1 MTKSSEAAK
10 KLQANDSEF
19 RQKYANFQGAVVGG
33 LRVLLVMSCGPAMT
47 KEAHRMRVKKL
58 VTEYVLFTCLI
69 FTSRSFR
76 LHSGL
81 FDLVLGF
88 SGETTLPEFVM
99 DELLYLIRAVTV
111 DSITNIWTLLGQTFK
126 HSERLLNHSAL
137 IAVFQDGS
145 VLRCIELGLHEPPH
159 RVLGLKLWCGM
170 SNGTCHPGPGD
181 LFYKSSRSGT
191 PRECL
196 KQKCRRCGFNSD
208 WVLLKDVEWVKPL
221 PGSRRVFW
229 HDYPIS
235 PQQQLLFAHPDRPP
249 SSDQEGEKLQSK
261 KGKQKRERG
270 MSGSAFRSDKKAR
283 KQNKDR

>member
-1 MTKSSEAAK
+1 MTKSSQAAE
-10 KLQANDSEF
+10 KLRANDAEF
-19 RQKYANFQGAVVGG
+19 RQKYANFQGAVAGG
-33 LRVLLVMSCGPAMT
+33 LRVLLMMSCGPAMT

-58 VTEYVLFTCLI
+58 VTEYVLFVRLI
-69 FTSRSFR
+69 FPLASFR

-99 DELLYLIRAVTV
+99 DELQGLIRAVTV
-111 DSITNIWTLLGQTFK
+111 DSITHIWSVLCKTFK
-126 HSERLLNHSAL
+126 HSERLLNHSTL
-137 IAVFQDGS
+137 IVIFQDGP

-159 RVLGLKLWCGM
+159 RVLGVKLWCGM

-221 PGSRRVFW
+221 PG
-229 HDYPIS
+229 
-235 PQQQLLFAHPDRPP
+235 
-249 SSDQEGEKLQSK
+249 
-261 KGKQKRERG
+261 
-270 MSGSAFRSDKKAR
+270 
-283 KQNKDR
+283 